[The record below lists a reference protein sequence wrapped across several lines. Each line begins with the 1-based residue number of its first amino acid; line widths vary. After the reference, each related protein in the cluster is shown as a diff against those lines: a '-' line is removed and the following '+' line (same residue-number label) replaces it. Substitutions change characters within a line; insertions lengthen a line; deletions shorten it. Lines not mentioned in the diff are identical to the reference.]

1 MLNSVSAMVFHFGC
15 ELHEQHSFFH
25 MLANECREGMN
36 EDGVKAETIRK
47 KKERK
52 TERPTDRQAGRQAG
66 RQTDEWM
73 SWGRRDGKGIRWTEQ
88 KEGGRRGG
96 KEGGRGSTVHAPL
109 PMQRGLL
116 PGGTQTLSPCPALYS
131 PGYCSQINLACYPV

>member
-66 RQTDEWM
+66 RQTSECHEEGEMEKVFDGQ
-73 SWGRRDGKGIRWTEQ
+73 SRRREEEG
-88 KEGGRRGG
+88 EGGR
-96 KEGGRGSTVHAPL
+96 EGEAAQFMP
-109 PMQRGLL
+109 
-116 PGGTQTLSPCPALYS
+116 LSPCSEDSSL
-131 PGYCSQINLACYPV
+131 GGLRL